1 MRHARTSGPAG
12 DHCRGLVLALA
23 AISCA
28 AALAACGSSN
38 KPRGA
43 AESVRVAQ
51 GIKYSACMRANGL
64 PKFPDPSGGGGGG
77 IHIQVGSGIDPASPA
92 FQAAQKR
99 CSKLLPGGGPGQQHP
114 SEQDITQMRQT
125 SVCMRAHGITGFPDP
140 TLTPPASPAGYSAV
154 MDRGGVV
161 IAMPDTIDPG
171 SPAFVKAATAC
182 GFPH

>member
-1 MRHARTSGPAG
+1 MRHARTSTPAG

-23 AISCA
+23 AIACA
-28 AALAACGSSN
+28 AALAACGSSS
-38 KPRGA
+38 KPRSGA
-43 AESVRVAQ
+43 EAVGIAQ
-51 GIKYSACMRANGL
+51 GIKYAACMRANGV
-64 PKFPDPSGGGGGG
+64 PKFPDPTGGGGG
-77 IHIQVGSGIDPASPA
+77 IHIQVGSGVDPFSPS
-92 FQAAQKR
+92 FKAAQTR

-114 SEQDITQMRQT
+114 TERDITQMRQT

-161 IAMPDTIDPG
+161 IAMPDTIDPQ